1 LQSVIEI
8 SSDHYIAASM
18 AKRNGSMRGCRAIYM
33 KSTAQIWAMAL
44 IIGAVAFQTAPYAF
58 GQAMEE
64 TQTKDADHP
73 LDPVV
78 HVNATGTDHQK
89 IPKNESRANPAMNRN
104 ERSERDESIDDP
116 SQIRISIYG
125 EITTAFGQDEDGNPS
140 DIPAAFYRI
149 TIENKGPKTV
159 EGLEISDMF
168 PNGARFISSTLRPS
182 WQALGY
188 ANWTIGFLGA
198 GQIATIGL
206 YLDVTGAK
214 GDLLNRVYANVVD
227 KSRIMAGNMIEQGGL
242 NCCGAETSLRIT
254 AQADDSRHGIVDYRL
269 TVRNTA
275 GGEVFA
281 RIVDLLPEGMSL
293 VDAVPWPQ
301 DHLNGVLLW
310 MADGLKPDEVWVV
323 NFTAKAERDGVY
335 TNRAE
340 VEAYMLDGSCS
351 ASKTATS
358 SIDVRGTGRE
368 PYTTDYGGWQPPQW
382 GQGVNEEGLQM

>member
-1 LQSVIEI
+1 
-8 SSDHYIAASM
+8 
-18 AKRNGSMRGCRAIYM
+18 
-33 KSTAQIWAMAL
+33 
-44 IIGAVAFQTAPYAF
+44 
-58 GQAMEE
+58 
-64 TQTKDADHP
+64 
-73 LDPVV
+73 
-78 HVNATGTDHQK
+78 
-89 IPKNESRANPAMNRN
+89 
-104 ERSERDESIDDP
+104 
-116 SQIRISIYG
+116 
-125 EITTAFGQDEDGNPS
+125 
-140 DIPAAFYRI
+140 
-149 TIENKGPKTV
+149 
-159 EGLEISDMF
+159 
-168 PNGARFISSTLRPS
+168 
-182 WQALGY
+182 
-188 ANWTIGFLGA
+188 
-198 GQIATIGL
+198 
-206 YLDVTGAK
+206 
-214 GDLLNRVYANVVD
+214 LNRVYANVVD

>member
-159 EGLEISDMF
+159 EGLHQL
-168 PNGARFISSTLRPS
+168 NASSKL
-182 WQALGY
+182 AGLG
-188 ANWTIGFLGA
+188 IC
-198 GQIATIGL
+198 Q
-206 YLDVTGAK
+206 LDDRLPWGWPDRDDWPLSRCDRCK
-214 GDLLNRVYANVVD
+214 G
-227 KSRIMAGNMIEQGGL
+227 
-242 NCCGAETSLRIT
+242 
-254 AQADDSRHGIVDYRL
+254 
-269 TVRNTA
+269 
-275 GGEVFA
+275 
-281 RIVDLLPEGMSL
+281 
-293 VDAVPWPQ
+293 
-301 DHLNGVLLW
+301 
-310 MADGLKPDEVWVV
+310 
-323 NFTAKAERDGVY
+323 
-335 TNRAE
+335 
-340 VEAYMLDGSCS
+340 
-351 ASKTATS
+351 
-358 SIDVRGTGRE
+358 
-368 PYTTDYGGWQPPQW
+368 
-382 GQGVNEEGLQM
+382 